1 MTPIQLIMRVL
12 ETKTERP
19 CDMSQNTPGLWHRLR
34 RPIFALI
41 LGMLPFWLFMGTTQ
55 QASVNGMVV
64 QDTRFNI
71 LGLILAIAGLVMAA
85 KMLKN
90 DGSYGE
96 PARGWPRTVLCV
108 AAGLLCIFQIGQ
120 SAGLY
125 NVNVG
130 QSIDNLQSR
139 LFGPSEPRPKSLASE
154 LDQDVRARTEQRS
167 ATVSQVLLRDDIAT
181 SLARI
186 HANATLY
193 NLYAEKCNNPGK
205 RFVLDEIP
213 ALLTDKDKTYV
224 EKAQQLAARNASD
237 RFDCQGEPMRDFMSN
252 WLAGDVLRDRAN
264 LAVQTAAYRERFG
277 DKPAGA
283 GDDTLVTTGLGVWLG
298 DSISQ
303 VQTAFG
309 TTAMPVPAGKS
320 GKTKLD
326 FPDRGMEL
334 VFDFAGKVDT
344 ITVRAPFTGSI
355 VGLKIGDSRR
365 TVNRLLGESWID
377 VRLPYDNAAADYDI
391 QFRKK
396 TPGTQSQW
404 IDRRQGNPQTV
415 LLLQGASYAS
425 QIDEIKLVT
434 PRPPG

>member
-1 MTPIQLIMRVL
+1 
-12 ETKTERP
+12 
-19 CDMSQNTPGLWHRLR
+19 MSQHTPGLWHRLR
-34 RPIFALI
+34 RPLFALL
-41 LGMLPFWLFMGTTQ
+41 LGMLPFWLFLGTTQ
-55 QASVNGMVV
+55 QASVNGIKV
-64 QDTRFNI
+64 QDSSFNI
-71 LGLILAIAGLVMAA
+71 LGLVLAIAGLVMAV

-96 PARGWPRTVLCV
+96 PSRWWARSVLCI
-108 AAGLLCIFQIGQ
+108 AAALLCVFQIGQ

-130 QSIDNLQSR
+130 QSIQELQAR
-139 LFGPSEPRPKSLASE
+139 LFGPSEPRPQSLANE
-154 LDQDVRARTEQRS
+154 LDKEMRARTEQRA
-167 ATVSQVLLRDDIAT
+167 ATVSQVLLQDDITT

-186 HANATLY
+186 HANGTLY

-213 ALLTDKDKTYV
+213 ALLNEQDKTYIAN
-224 EKAQQLAARNASD
+224 AQKLAARNASD
-237 RFDCQGEPMRDFMSN
+237 RFDCQGAQMRDFMTN

-283 GDDTLVTTGLGVWLG
+283 GDDALTTNGLGVWLG
-298 DSISQ
+298 DTIAQ

-309 TTAMPVPAGKS
+309 TTRMPEPAGKS

-326 FPDRGMEL
+326 FPERGIEL
-334 VFDFAGKVDT
+334 MFSFAGQVDS
-344 ITVRAPFTGSI
+344 ITVRAPFKGSI
-355 VGLKIGDSRR
+355 VGLKVGDSRR

-396 TPGTQSQW
+396 TPGTLSQW
-404 IDRRQGNPQTV
+404 LDRRNGNPQTV

-425 QIDEIKLVT
+425 QVDEIRLVT
-434 PRPPG
+434 PRRPG